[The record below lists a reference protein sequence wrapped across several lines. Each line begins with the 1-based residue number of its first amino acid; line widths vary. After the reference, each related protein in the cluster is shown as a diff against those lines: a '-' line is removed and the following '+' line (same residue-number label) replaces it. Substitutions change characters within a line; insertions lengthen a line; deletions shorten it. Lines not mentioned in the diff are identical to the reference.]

1 MPEVAL
7 TRNGT
12 APYCKNAQE
21 ERSCEV
27 FSKATESLVIEPSLK
42 LLAYLIW
49 ALPTLHV
56 TVHFNLQLRTLRF
69 RGVKK
74 KLAIKLKRL
83 SPGLS
88 DGIQAQVCLMV
99 YL

>member
-1 MPEVAL
+1 M
-7 TRNGT
+7 TRKGT
-12 APYCKNAQE
+12 APYCKNAEE

-27 FSKATESLVIEPSLK
+27 FSKATEILVIEPNSK
-42 LLAYLIW
+42 LSAYLTW
-49 ALPTLHV
+49 ALSTLHV
-56 TVHFNLQLRTLRF
+56 TLSFNLQLRTLRF

-74 KLAIKLKRL
+74 KLATKLKRL